1 MPGSWQGPID
11 SSSWFEERDDIKE
24 ANVIAPSF
32 QVLHHRVF
40 MATGSRAVGL
50 SFPKHKSRKEVTH
63 ELRPEKI
70 FLKSYL
76 TPKFSKSVKYPL
88 SFYP

>member
-1 MPGSWQGPID
+1 MPGPWQGYID
-11 SSSWFEERDDIKE
+11 SSSWFEEKDDIQE

-32 QVLHHRVF
+32 QVLQHRVF

-50 SFPKHKSRKEVTH
+50 FFQSISPGMRLLMS
-63 ELRPEKI
+63 LRPERI

-76 TPKFSKSVKYPL
+76 APKFSKSVKYPL